1 MWRHLCFSLRWR
13 LNHQGG
19 KIGVKAQG
27 FKMRLLHKWLPN
39 LCELTVTVR
48 SKYLQEDVTAF
59 QRALL
64 EPGEM
69 AQCYPHLQR
78 IVLQPD
84 NEENLDKCRSYSLDL
99 GTTLGAGVLVLRH
112 FPLPDSIPLYFTGI
126 DLFNIENPTEF
137 NLKAITEAN
146 HIESFR
152 IFRVMRMETFIDG
165 SLFEVPNDNGMIV
178 EHLPLLPRSLKRLDL
193 VGSGPFQCG
202 GSGPITWP
210 PSLTELSL
218 GGAGWLYNGA
228 STFSEG
234 FGATGTLGGL
244 KKLSIKTVGSRGTL
258 AFSTC
263 WHFPLALKSSS

>member
-1 MWRHLCFSLRWR
+1 MGPFGLQDVAPLVLLTPLASQSPRG
-13 LNHQGG
+13 QGWG
-19 KIGVKAQG
+19 QG
-27 FKMRLLHKWLPN
+27 TRVQDAASPQVAAE
-39 LCELTVTVR
+39 CVTVR
-48 SKYLQEDVTAF
+48 STYLQEDVTAF

-99 GTTLGAGVLVLRH
+99 GTTLGAGVLVLRL

-152 IFRVMRMETFIDG
+152 IF
-165 SLFEVPNDNGMIV
+165 
-178 EHLPLLPRSLKRLDL
+178 
-193 VGSGPFQCG
+193 
-202 GSGPITWP
+202 
-210 PSLTELSL
+210 
-218 GGAGWLYNGA
+218 
-228 STFSEG
+228 
-234 FGATGTLGGL
+234 
-244 KKLSIKTVGSRGTL
+244 
-258 AFSTC
+258 
-263 WHFPLALKSSS
+263 